1 MPMRDLRTLLMKRQV
16 MKVIRNLDQ
25 EVTNPLRTMM
35 TMKMRMMTMNWN
47 YSENML
53 KLRRKERRNKEEKNS
68 KKSRS

>member
-1 MPMRDLRTLLMKRQV
+1 MPMRDLRTLLMKKQV
-16 MKVIRNLDQ
+16 MIVIRNLDQ

-35 TMKMRMMTMNWN
+35 TMRMMTMNWN